1 MHLII
6 STPLPDMDVIDEEL
20 NKNTVTVG
28 KNLADK
34 KIFKDINMILFLYAG
49 GECIW
54 LSLTPLLD
62 IHNNNQKQKVWYQPR
77 CLSIL
82 LKPKVI

>member
-6 STPLPDMDVIDEEL
+6 STTLPDMDVIDEEL

-34 KIFKDINMILFLYAG
+34 KNL
-49 GECIW
+49 
-54 LSLTPLLD
+54 
-62 IHNNNQKQKVWYQPR
+62 
-77 CLSIL
+77 
-82 LKPKVI
+82 